1 MKTATFTAETPSR
14 HRQPAR
20 AGRLGETLALSSA
33 DDAGERT
40 RALATAL
47 LEDARRENAS
57 DIHLDPGPDGY
68 EVRFRI
74 DGASSI
80 RCRCRRSRGQQTQ
93 NPASM

>member
-40 RALATAL
+40 RALAAAL
-47 LEDARRENAS
+47 LEDAVREKAS
-57 DIHLDPGPDGY
+57 DIHLDPGVEGY
-68 EVRFRI
+68 EVRLRI
-74 DGASSI
+74 DGDSA
-80 RCRCRRSRGQQTQ
+80 
-93 NPASM
+93 